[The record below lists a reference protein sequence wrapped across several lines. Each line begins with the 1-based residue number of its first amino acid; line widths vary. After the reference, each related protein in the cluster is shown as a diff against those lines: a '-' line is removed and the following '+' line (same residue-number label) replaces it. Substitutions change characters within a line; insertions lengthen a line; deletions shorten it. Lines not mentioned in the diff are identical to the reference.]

1 MQKDEQKSSIGAMQ
15 GLGTRAFHKSPFY
28 GGGKEVK
35 ERGEKHIYEHWVMEI
50 GTERV
55 ADSIFRLRKMERMVK
70 GGGVGSTIFKKKTCV
85 AI

>member
-35 ERGEKHIYEHWVMEI
+35 ERGEKHIYEHWVMEW
-50 GTERV
+50 EPR
-55 ADSIFRLRKMERMVK
+55 E
-70 GGGVGSTIFKKKTCV
+70 
-85 AI
+85 